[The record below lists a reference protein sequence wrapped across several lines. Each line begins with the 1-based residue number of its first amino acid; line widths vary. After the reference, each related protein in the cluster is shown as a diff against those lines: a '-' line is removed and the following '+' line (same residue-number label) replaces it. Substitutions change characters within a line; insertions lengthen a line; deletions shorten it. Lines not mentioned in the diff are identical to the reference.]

1 MRQAK
6 AWIGRKYVW
15 LAAVLLLL
23 MAVCVSAAAE
33 TYPFTSVATVKV
45 NMRRSASSTA
55 ALVDRIPQGASVTV
69 VGSKGNYYKVQYNG
83 QSGYVMKEFISTAA
97 GDVATPTPVVPPTAT
112 GYPYDT
118 VTTASVNLRARQS
131 VNSDKLA
138 TIPKGATITVHKV
151 SGTFAQVTYNGQDGY
166 VKTDYIQLKTIVK
179 ATATP
184 SPTPVIVTVAPEE
197 NASGYQVLMQ
207 GSTGAQ
213 VKALQ
218 QALTE
223 LGFLSGTADGIFGK
237 GTQNAVVAFQSA
249 NSYPATGIVDAN
261 LQAFLYSGK
270 PKNAKGVKT
279 EVKTLAPVDGVT
291 IRLNDQGDLVGTVQ
305 TRLQELGYYTGEIS
319 CVYDKTTQSA
329 VKTFQK
335 KNGLTADGICGAETQ
350 NKLLGAYALSANATA
365 TPKPT
370 ATPTPAPTF
379 QVPSATVRQGDSGEN
394 VKLVQKRLKDLG
406 YYTGTVDGKFGSGS
420 VAALKTFQTKHGLD
434 ADGVAGSGTYELL
447 FSYSALAFN
456 QKATATPAPIPTP
469 AATPVTSYPPITQD
483 NVVKISLGVTDP
495 QVTRLQNRLTQLG
508 YYTANPDG
516 TCKADDVA
524 AIKAFQKKNGL
535 TADGIA
541 GYNTQIKLY
550 SQSAITYSGAI
561 AGGTVEAFTTLKK
574 GDSGDAVAAMQQ
586 RLIDLGYLTGTADGK
601 FGTKTAEAVYAFQ
614 KANGLVRDAKAGT
627 QTLSLLYSAT
637 VSGAATPTPA
647 PTSAISLATSQ
658 TLRKGDVSD
667 AVVLMQQRLISLG
680 YLAGK
685 ADGNFGVLTYKAL
698 QEFQKANGLTVDGI
712 AGKQTLTA
720 LSSANAASSGSV
732 TNPLPTA
739 TPGLSNSTSRLTA
752 ANVVYTNWYSSVRA
766 QAKIYQYATVY
777 DFSTG
782 ISWQVHM
789 FSFGNHAEV
798 EPLTA
803 ADTAKMEKAF
813 GGNTW
818 NPKAVWVLFGDG
830 TVYMASTHS
839 MPHEVQHIT
848 DNNFAGHACIHFPR
862 TDAQVAAIGSYAT
875 SHQKCLD
882 AGWKLTQSM
891 VK

>member
-15 LAAVLLLL
+15 LAAALLLM

-55 ALVDRIPQGASVTV
+55 ALVDRIPQGATVTV
-69 VGSKGNYYKVQYNG
+69 VGSSGNYYKVKYDG
-83 QSGYVMKEFISTAA
+83 KSGYVMKEFISTAA
-97 GDVATPTPVVPPTAT
+97 SDMVTPTPVVTTAT
-112 GYPYDT
+112 GYPYET
-118 VTTASVNLRARQS
+118 VTTASVNLRAKQS
-131 VNSDKLA
+131 VTSDKLA
-138 TIPKGATITVHKV
+138 TIPKGATITVHKI

-166 VKTDYIQLKTIVK
+166 AKIDYILVKTIVK

-184 SPTPVIVTVAPEE
+184 SPTPVVATVSPEE
-197 NASGYQVLMQ
+197 NASGYEVLML
-207 GSTGAQ
+207 GSTGAA

-237 GTQNAVVAFQSA
+237 GTENAVIAFQSA

-279 EVKTLAPVDGVT
+279 EVKTLAPVSGVT

-305 TRLQELGYYTGEIS
+305 TRLQELGYYTGEIT
-319 CVYDKTTQSA
+319 CVYDKTTQTA
-329 VKTFQK
+329 VKNFQK
-335 KNGLTADGICGAETQ
+335 KNGLTVDGICGVNTQ
-350 NKLLGAYALSANATA
+350 SKLLGGFALSANATP
-365 TPKPT
+365 TPTPSP
-370 ATPTPAPTF
+370 TPTPAPTF
-379 QVPSATVRQGDSGEN
+379 QVPSATVRQGDTGDN
-394 VKLVQKRLKDLG
+394 VKLVQQRLKDLG

-420 VAALKTFQTKHGLD
+420 VAALKTFQTKHGLT
-434 ADGVAGSGTYELL
+434 ADGVAGSDTYDRL
-447 FSYSALAFN
+447 FSYSALGFN
-456 QKATATPAPIPTP
+456 QTPTPSPAPIPTP
-469 AATPVTSYPPITQD
+469 APTVTISYAPITQD
-483 NVVKISLGVTDP
+483 NVVKITLGVTDP
-495 QVTRLQNRLTQLG
+495 QVTRLQLRLTQLG

-541 GYNTQIKLY
+541 GYNTQLKLY

-561 AGGTVEAFTTLKK
+561 AGGTVESFTTLKK
-574 GDSGDAVAAMQQ
+574 GDTGDAVAAMQQ
-586 RLIDLGYLTGTADGK
+586 RLIELGYLSGTADGI

-637 VSGAATPTPA
+637 VSSAPTPTPTPA
-647 PTSAISLATSQ
+647 LSLATSQ
-658 TLRKGDVSD
+658 TLRRGDISE
-667 AVVLMQQRLISLG
+667 AVVLLQQRLISLG
-680 YLAGK
+680 YLAGE
-685 ADGNFGVLTYKAL
+685 ADGNFGVLTYRAL
-698 QEFQKANGLTVDGI
+698 QAFQKANGLTVDGI
-712 AGKQTLTA
+712 AGKQTLAA
-720 LSSANAASSGSV
+720 LSSVNATAANSSSSA
-732 TNPLPTA
+732 TATA
-739 TPGLSNSTSRLTA
+739 TPGLSTTTSRLTA
-752 ANVVYTNWYSSVRA
+752 ANVVYANWYSTVRA
-766 QAKIYQYATVY
+766 QARIYQYATVY

-862 TDAQVAAIGSYAT
+862 TDAQVAAIGPYAT

-891 VK
+891 IK